1 MKPALPM
8 AFGGAAILAGSI
20 LLAGD
25 FGSWIG
31 DSNPM
36 PAASQSAAGAPA
48 SPNLERS
55 RGATQTA
62 LLETVNLKVENMWCA
77 TCPMIV
83 RRALERVDGVKEAQ
97 VSFRSKTA
105 TVSYDPARC
114 NEAKLTAAT
123 TEMGFPSTVIR

>member
-1 MKPALPM
+1 MRPALPV
-8 AFGGAAILAGSI
+8 AFIGVAILAGGV
-20 LLAGD
+20 LLAGG

-36 PAASQSAAGAPA
+36 PDALQSTGVAPA
-48 SPNLERS
+48 TPSLERS
-55 RGATQTA
+55 PGPTQTA

-83 RRALERVDGVKEAQ
+83 RRALEQVEGVSKAQ

-105 TVSYDPARC
+105 TVAFDPSRC
-114 NEAKLTAAT
+114 DTAKLIAAT
-123 TEMGFPSTVIR
+123 TASGFPSSVIR